1 MARWQTGC
9 RHVRVRAAC
18 PVFLLAAWVLVP
30 TLPVRAEGRPEETRL
45 IDCPTAGLV
54 DRGQFALGLRLSG
67 NGGVLAQVDAGVLS
81 RLNIGV
87 AYGGRRIIGDGAI
100 DWYPRLEAC
109 ARYRLVQES
118 RALPAL
124 LVGYETQGYG
134 EYQNKRYRAKS
145 RGLYAVLSKNYLHP
159 MGQIGFHAGA
169 NLSREDADGDDDPSG
184 WVGVD
189 ATVNDELSVVGEYD
203 LALNDNGPASLGSGK
218 GYLNAGVSWAVVP
231 QLRVSAYL
239 KNLLGNGEPD
249 LSRELSVTYSEEFR

>member
-1 MARWQTGC
+1 MARWQTWY
-9 RHVRVRAAC
+9 RLPR
-18 PVFLLAAWVLVP
+18 LLAAVP
-30 TLPVRAEGRPEETRL
+30 GLLLTAWTLAPAASAQAEGRPEETRL

-67 NGGVLAQVDAGVLS
+67 NGGVLAQIDAGVLT

-87 AYGGRRIIGDGAI
+87 AYGGGKVIGDGAV
-100 DWYPRLEAC
+100 DWNPRLEAS

-134 EYQNKRYRAKS
+134 EYRDRRYRNKS
-145 RGLYAVLSKNYLHP
+145 RGLFVSLSKNYLHP

-169 NLSREDADGDDDPSG
+169 NLSREDEDGDDDPSG

-189 ATVNDELSVVGEYD
+189 ATVNDELTVVGEYD
-203 LALNDNGPASLGSGK
+203 LALNDNGPTSLGSGK
-218 GYLNAGVSWAVVP
+218 GYLNAGVNWAVVP
-231 QLRVSAYL
+231 QLRITAYL
-239 KNLLGNGEPD
+239 KNLLENGEPD
-249 LSRELSVTYSEEFR
+249 LSRELSVTYSEEF